1 MKVLLISVICLA
13 FIISPAQVI
22 PDTLIENQ
30 QITVFTKYLK
40 ASKDEQ
46 FTLQERKVFSLKA
59 LKIAQQLNQP
69 QATMEALSSHG
80 YIVGQEGH
88 YARAY
93 EIFNRFAELSD
104 SVGYHSLTDFRR
116 KAYLAN
122 VFGLLHKE
130 LGEYD
135 KALDQYYTSLSI
147 CDSVGWTEGTTA
159 ALNNIS
165 LLYYLHGNTTQAI
178 SILDESR
185 QIAETNGNK
194 SLLFDIYINLMDMY
208 LEMKSFDSARISGNK
223 ALELSINLNTPYNQ
237 SFVEIGF
244 GKLFLKEDSL
254 KRAEKSLVSAENLAY
269 ENAFAE
275 LQLEA
280 LLHLATTYR
289 RMKQLQ
295 KADSVLYKADT
306 IDQAI
311 KIPRLHIQWL
321 TEKAALHKQLGDY
334 QSAYNF
340 QSKAAFL
347 KDSLNSSWEKVKYA
361 EISTLYQMKL
371 QEQRNVVLEK
381 TLSINELQIRQQR
394 FVIIISI
401 GFLLVLSVV
410 AVLFY
415 RKRKFELK
423 TNQMLRIQNEK
434 INQQEKIIRV
444 KNEEN
449 FEQELN
455 YKNRQLT
462 SFSLSALKQSKSL
475 EVVSQQINEL
485 LHQHNI
491 KPTTRKKLEQVMQH
505 LRPLSSSKEWDE
517 FRSYFEAVH
526 PSFYTSLKQ
535 VAPDLT
541 LHEQKIC
548 AYLRLGMNTKEIA
561 SITFRQV
568 RTVESTRFR
577 IRKKVGLTATDN
589 LFEFLEKL

>member
-13 FIISPAQVI
+13 SIVSPAQVI

-30 QITVFTKYLK
+30 QSTLFAKYLK

-88 YARAY
+88 YAKAY
-93 EIFNRFAELSD
+93 EIFNRFAELSN
-104 SVGYHSLTDFRR
+104 SVGYHSLSDFRR

-135 KALDQYYTSLSI
+135 KALNQYYTSLSI
-147 CDSVGWTEGTTA
+147 CDSLGWSEGTTA

-165 LLYYLHGNTTQAI
+165 LLYYLNGNTEKAI

-185 QIAETNGNK
+185 QIADSINYDNQ
-194 SLLFDIYINLMDMY
+194 LLDIYINLMDMY
-208 LEMKSFDSARISGNK
+208 VEIHCFDSALYSGNK
-223 ALELSINLNTPYNQ
+223 ALELAIRQNTPYNRAYI
-237 SFVEIGF
+237 EAGF
-244 GKLFLKEDSL
+244 GKLFLKQGNYPQAVESFTHSV
-254 KRAEKSLVSAENLAY
+254 ALAARNGY
-269 ENAFAE
+269 SELQQEGLLNMANAFVN
-275 LQLEA
+275 LG
-280 LLHLATTYR
+280 
-289 RMKQLQ
+289 KPSS
-295 KADSVLYKADT
+295 ADSVLLIADSVDE
-306 IDQAI
+306 II
-311 KIPRLHIQWL
+311 RLPRLHIQLL
-321 TEKAALHKQLGDY
+321 TEKANLFKKKMDY
-334 QSAYNF
+334 KSAFDF
-340 QSKAAFL
+340 QTKAIFL
-347 KDSLNSSWEKVKYA
+347 KDSIDSSWEKVKYA
-361 EISTLYQMKL
+361 EINTLYQIKL
-371 QEQRNVVLEK
+371 QKQRNLDLEK
-381 TLSINELQIRQQR
+381 SLLYNQLQIKQQR
-394 FVIIISI
+394 FIIIISV
-401 GFLLVLSVV
+401 GFLVILSILVIMI
-410 AVLFY
+410 Y
-415 RKRKFELK
+415 RKRRFELK
-423 TNQMLRIQNEK
+423 TSQILHDQNEK
-434 INQQEKIIRV
+434 INAQEKIIRV

-449 FEQELN
+449 FKQELN

-475 EVVSQQINEL
+475 EVVSDQIKEL

-491 KPTTRKKLEQVMQH
+491 KPDTRKKLEQVMHH
-505 LRPLSSSKEWDE
+505 LRPFNSQKEWDE

-526 PSFYTSLKQ
+526 PSYYSNLKRI
-535 VAPDLT
+535 APDLT
-541 LHEQKIC
+541 LHELKIS

-568 RTVESTRFR
+568 RSVESTRFR
-577 IRKKVGLTATDN
+577 IRKKVGLTANDN

>member
-1 MKVLLISVICLA
+1 MKVLLIFVICLA
-13 FIISPAQVI
+13 SMVPPAQVI

-30 QITVFTKYLK
+30 QITVFTKYLE

-69 QATMEALSSHG
+69 QATLEALSSHG

-104 SVGYHSLTDFRR
+104 SVGYHSPSDFRR

-135 KALDQYYTSLSI
+135 RALDQYYTSLSI
-147 CDSVGWTEGTTA
+147 CDSVGWTEGTTT

-165 LLYYLHGNTTQAI
+165 LLYYLHGNTAQAI

-185 QIAETNGNK
+185 QIAETNDNK

-208 LEMKSFDSARISGNK
+208 LEMKSFDSARFSGNK

-254 KRAEKSLVSAENLAY
+254 KRAEKSLESAENLAY

-289 RMKQLQ
+289 RLKQLQ

-306 IDQAI
+306 IDQTI
-311 KIPRLHIQWL
+311 KIPRLHIQLL
-321 TEKAALHKQLGDY
+321 TEKAALYEQLGDY
-334 QSAYNF
+334 QTAYNF

-381 TLSINELQIRQQR
+381 SLSINELQIRQQR

-423 TNQMLRIQNEK
+423 TNQMLRTQNDK

>member
-1 MKVLLISVICLA
+1 
-13 FIISPAQVI
+13 
-22 PDTLIENQ
+22 
-30 QITVFTKYLK
+30 
-40 ASKDEQ
+40 
-46 FTLQERKVFSLKA
+46 
-59 LKIAQQLNQP
+59 
-69 QATMEALSSHG
+69 
-80 YIVGQEGH
+80 
-88 YARAY
+88 
-93 EIFNRFAELSD
+93 
-104 SVGYHSLTDFRR
+104 
-116 KAYLAN
+116 
-122 VFGLLHKE
+122 
-130 LGEYD
+130 
-135 KALDQYYTSLSI
+135 
-147 CDSVGWTEGTTA
+147 
-159 ALNNIS
+159 
-165 LLYYLHGNTTQAI
+165 
-178 SILDESR
+178 
-185 QIAETNGNK
+185 
-194 SLLFDIYINLMDMY
+194 MDMY

-280 LLHLATTYR
+280 LLHLATSYR

-394 FVIIISI
+394 FVIMISI
-401 GFLLVLSVV
+401 GFLFVLSVV

>member
-1 MKVLLISVICLA
+1 MKYLIFLVVCLWS
-13 FIISPAQVI
+13 ITMSAQVI
-22 PDTLIENQ
+22 PDTLVENQ
-30 QITVFTKYLK
+30 QNKLFIKYLK

-46 FTLQERKVFSLKA
+46 FTLKERKIFSQKA
-59 LKIAQQLNQP
+59 LGLAHQLNQP
-69 QATMEALSSHG
+69 RAIMEALSSNG

-88 YARAY
+88 YAQAY
-93 EIFNRFAELSD
+93 EIFNRFAQLSD
-104 SVGYHSLTDFRR
+104 SVGYHSLIDFRR

-122 VFGLLHKE
+122 VFGLLYKE

-165 LLYYLHGNTTQAI
+165 LLYYLHGNTEQAI
-178 SILDESR
+178 DILDESR
-185 QIAETNGNK
+185 QIAESDNDQN
-194 SLLFDIYINLMDMY
+194 LLFDIYINLMDMY
-208 LEMKSFDSARISGNK
+208 LEMKSYDSARYSGNK
-223 ALELSINLNTPYNQ
+223 ALDLSINLNTPYNQ

-244 GKLFLKEDSL
+244 GKLFLEEDSL
-254 KRAEKSLVSAENLAY
+254 HRAEKSLVSAQNLAFD
-269 ENAFAE
+269 NGFSE
-275 LQLEA
+275 LRLEA
-280 LLHLATTYR
+280 LLKLATTYK
-289 RMKQLQ
+289 RMNLLQ
-295 KADSVLYKADT
+295 KADSVLAIAET
-306 IDQAI
+306 IDRTI
-311 KIPRLHIQWL
+311 GIPRLHIQL
-321 TEKAALHKQLGDY
+321 LMEKAILKEQLGDH

-361 EISTLYQMKL
+361 EISTIYQMKL
-371 QEQRNVVLEK
+371 QKQRNEVLEK
-381 TLSINELQIRQQR
+381 SLSINELQIKQQQL
-394 FVIIISI
+394 VIFISV
-401 GFLLVLSVV
+401 GFLLVLSVL

-423 TNQMLRIQNEK
+423 TNQMLRTQNDK

-444 KNEEN
+444 KNEEY
-449 FEQELN
+449 FKQELN

-475 EVVSQQINEL
+475 EVVTQQINEL

-505 LRPLSSSKEWDE
+505 LRPLSSPKEWDE

-526 PSFYTSLKQ
+526 PSFYANLKQ
-535 VAPDLT
+535 VAPNLT

>member
-13 FIISPAQVI
+13 SIVSPAQVI

-30 QITVFTKYLK
+30 QSTLFAKYLK

-88 YARAY
+88 YAKAY

-104 SVGYHSLTDFRR
+104 SVGYHSLSDFRR

-135 KALDQYYTSLSI
+135 KALNQYYTSLSI
-147 CDSVGWTEGTTA
+147 CDSLGWSEGTTA

-165 LLYYLHGNTTQAI
+165 LLYYLNGNTEKAI

-185 QIAETNGNK
+185 QIADSINYDNQ
-194 SLLFDIYINLMDMY
+194 LLDIYINLMDMY
-208 LEMKSFDSARISGNK
+208 VEIHCFDSALYSGNK
-223 ALELSINLNTPYNQ
+223 ALELAIRQNTPYNRAYI
-237 SFVEIGF
+237 EAGF
-244 GKLFLKEDSL
+244 GKLFLKQGNYPQAVESFTHSV
-254 KRAEKSLVSAENLAY
+254 ALAARNGY
-269 ENAFAE
+269 SELHQEGLLNMANAFVN
-275 LQLEA
+275 LG
-280 LLHLATTYR
+280 
-289 RMKQLQ
+289 KPSS
-295 KADSVLYKADT
+295 ADSVLLIADSVDE
-306 IDQAI
+306 II
-311 KIPRLHIQWL
+311 RLPRLHIQLL
-321 TEKAALHKQLGDY
+321 TEKANLFKKKMDY
-334 QSAYNF
+334 KSAFDF
-340 QSKAAFL
+340 QTKAIFL
-347 KDSLNSSWEKVKYA
+347 KDSIDSSWEKVKYA
-361 EISTLYQMKL
+361 EINTLYQIKL
-371 QEQRNVVLEK
+371 QKQRNLDLEK
-381 TLSINELQIRQQR
+381 SLLYNQLQIKQQR
-394 FVIIISI
+394 FIIIISV
-401 GFLLVLSVV
+401 GFLVILSILVIMI
-410 AVLFY
+410 Y
-415 RKRKFELK
+415 RKRRFELK
-423 TNQMLRIQNEK
+423 TSQILHDQNEK
-434 INQQEKIIRV
+434 INAQEKIIRV

-449 FEQELN
+449 FKQELN

-475 EVVSQQINEL
+475 EVVSDQIKEL

-491 KPTTRKKLEQVMQH
+491 KPDTRKKLEQVMHH
-505 LRPLSSSKEWDE
+505 LRPFNSQKEWDE

-526 PSFYTSLKQ
+526 PSYYSTLKRI
-535 VAPDLT
+535 APDLT
-541 LHEQKIC
+541 LHELKIS

-568 RTVESTRFR
+568 RSVESTRFR
-577 IRKKVGLTATDN
+577 IRKKVGLTANDN